1 MIENNGEVGYEGE
14 EREHWMVIY
23 FEETIWKANFY
34 VWFLYNMLSME
45 NI

>member
-23 FEETIWKANFY
+23 FEKNYLE
-34 VWFLYNMLSME
+34 S
-45 NI
+45 